1 MADAK
6 KCDRCGT
13 FYEVYGKA
21 KDDPEFNTVEE
32 VLLFPWSNNRKC
44 RRYELCPACVRY
56 IHAVLTTPPET
67 PAKQ

>member
-13 FYEVYGKA
+13 FYGVYGRNKG
-21 KDDPEFNTVEE
+21 DPEFNTVEE
-32 VLLFPWSNNRKC
+32 VLLFPWSNNRKYQ
-44 RRYELCPACVRY
+44 RYELCPVCARY
-56 IHAVLTTPPET
+56 LHAVLTTPPET